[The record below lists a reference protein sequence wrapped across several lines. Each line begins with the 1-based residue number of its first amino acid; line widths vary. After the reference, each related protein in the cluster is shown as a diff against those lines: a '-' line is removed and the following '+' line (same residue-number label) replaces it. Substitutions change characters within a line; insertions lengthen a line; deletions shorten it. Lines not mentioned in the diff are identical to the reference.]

1 MSVGVSAREASPSDA
16 DAVMGLVAELLDDL
30 EHATTR
36 ALSQERERIL
46 TVLQS
51 PDRHTLLAAD
61 GEAVVGLVSFT
72 ARRTLVHEAL
82 SGLVDELVVTRARRG
97 QGIGTLLVRAA
108 ARTCRELGCEEL
120 EVSTETGNARARRFY
135 CRCGFDEEAVLLEM
149 DLT

>member
-1 MSVGVSAREASPSDA
+1 VSVGVSIREASPSDA

-36 ALSQERERIL
+36 ALPQERERIL

-51 PDRHTLLAAD
+51 PDRRTLLAVVD
-61 GEAVVGLVSFT
+61 DAVVGLVGFA
-72 ARRTLVHEAL
+72 ARRTLVHDAL

-97 QGIGTLLVRAA
+97 QGIGTLLIGAA

-135 CRCGFDEEAVLLEM
+135 RRCGFDEEAVLLEM